1 MKAMNEANIVSD
13 TATGVESDNG
23 KKSDTDTVTEKQ
35 KVSTVQRKA
44 NIYECLI
51 RIPIKINMMQNYFCL
66 QMLRNIGI
74 FLFCFYL

>member
-13 TATGVESDNG
+13 ADTGDVESDNV

-44 NIYECLI
+44 NVFI
-51 RIPIKINMMQNYFCL
+51 
-66 QMLRNIGI
+66 
-74 FLFCFYL
+74 